1 MTVCGHGKI
10 ARGFVESTI
19 QSSFIIDMVKQ
30 KCVDLII
37 KQCLMDTVM
46 EDCYYITKD
55 KRILEGKLLEI
66 FTFYLELAGQ
76 LLLMPNGYER
86 TEHVELAAGTGDE
99 SGRVLM
105 QYQTGNMVLP
115 PPPYESAQPPPQ
127 Q

>member
-1 MTVCGHGKI
+1 
-10 ARGFVESTI
+10 
-19 QSSFIIDMVKQ
+19 MVKQ

-37 KQCLMDTVM
+37 KQCLMDAVM

-55 KRILEGKLLEI
+55 ERILEGKLLEI

-76 LLLMPNGYER
+76 LLPTPNSYER
-86 TEHVELAAGTGDE
+86 TEYVELAAGTGDE

-105 QYQTGNMVLP
+105 RYQTGDLVLP
-115 PPPYESAQPPPQ
+115 PPPYEPVSVQLPPQ